1 MLKTALLALLTLTI
15 AIGGGAASL
24 WYVLDTQDGVGA
36 VSIGGWTA
44 FPDIGTPDADPYSKA
59 RIARQGV
66 LALGRAEGLAFVATH
81 DAAGLPLR
89 RDCTYRIEGTTPPAR
104 FWTLHAT
111 DAARRVIMAREH
123 KSALHSLELLRQP
136 DSSFSI
142 AVGRHPAPGNWLG
155 IEGAGAMR
163 FVLTLYDTPVAG
175 STGVTDIEMP
185 AVLNAGCD
193 A

>member
-1 MLKTALLALLTLTI
+1 M
-15 AIGGGAASL
+15 
-24 WYVLDTQDGVGA
+24 
-36 VSIGGWTA
+36 
-44 FPDIGTPDADPYSKA
+44 
-59 RIARQGV
+59 
-66 LALGRAEGLAFVATH
+66 LALGRAEGLAFVATR

-111 DAARRVIMAREH
+111 DAARRVIVGRQR